1 MTVPL
6 DPDGEVVINHIR
18 AIIGGTEQ
26 LELILM
32 GVALACIMVM
42 CCVCAMHYR
51 LRQEHAALE
60 KDKIMGGSLRRM
72 WNRYIH
78 ILTLSSL
85 YLVFSVSTRILFL
98 LSRICDFIHMFDI
111 FFVLLPVS

>member
-72 WNRYIH
+72 WNRYKQTQTHSIVVTV
-78 ILTLSSL
+78 ISN
-85 YLVFSVSTRILFL
+85 Y
-98 LSRICDFIHMFDI
+98 
-111 FFVLLPVS
+111 